1 MVENKN
7 NCELTWMIIIYQP
20 LSLGSICCFFTFTSS
35 RSLSFL
41 LSLMHNNS
49 VSILQWHLHTLIMK
63 CKLIIRAITKFGCK
77 FRVAFK
83 RGSEYFRMH
92 FIQLVEVVAVS
103 VIEYRHTTLK
113 TCLVVPVT
121 KMKVKH
127 HYGGKYPNRFANLIA
142 ANLAF
147 KRRKRW

>member
-1 MVENKN
+1 
-7 NCELTWMIIIYQP
+7 
-20 LSLGSICCFFTFTSS
+20 
-35 RSLSFL
+35 
-41 LSLMHNNS
+41 
-49 VSILQWHLHTLIMK
+49 MK
-63 CKLIIRAITKFGCK
+63 CKLIIRAITKFDCK

-121 KMKVKH
+121 KMKVKY